1 MGVCSLFFKG
11 SWAIK
16 FSGKLKLKSAVLN
29 MENNKTHFGF
39 KEVDR
44 DQKSGL
50 VKNIFSNVAKKYD
63 LMNDLM
69 SVGTHRLWKNN
80 MINHIDFFDNIKI
93 LDVAGGTGDIAFR
106 IAKKAQEKNF
116 NYQIEV
122 VDINPQMLEVGRSRA
137 VDMNLFSHLNFAEG
151 DGEKL
156 NFADNSFDIFTI
168 AFGIRNFTNIDN
180 GLSEAYRVLKK
191 GGKFICLEFSKVEDI
206 FLQKIY
212 DIYSFKIIPKIGE
225 AVLKDHDSYQY
236 LVESIRKFPD
246 QKSFKKLIE
255 NAGFSKVGYQNL
267 TFGACAIHYGFKE

>member
-1 MGVCSLFFKG
+1 
-11 SWAIK
+11 
-16 FSGKLKLKSAVLN
+16 

-69 SVGTHRLWKNN
+69 SAGTHRLWKNS
-80 MINHIDFFDNIKI
+80 MIKHIDFFDNIKI
-93 LDVAGGTGDIAFR
+93 IDVAGGTGDIAFR
-106 IAKKAQEKNF
+106 IAKNAQEKNL
-116 NYQIEV
+116 NYKIEV

-137 VDMNLFSHLNFAEG
+137 VDQNLFSHLNFIEG

-156 NFADNSFDIFTI
+156 NFADESFDIFTI
-168 AFGIRNFTNIDN
+168 AFGIRNFTNIDK
-180 GLSEAYRVLKK
+180 GLHEAYRVLKK

-212 DIYSFKIIPKIGE
+212 DTYSFKIIPKIGE
-225 AVLKDHDSYQY
+225 AILKDQDSYQY

-255 NAGFSKVGYQNL
+255 NAGFSRVGYQNL

>member
-1 MGVCSLFFKG
+1 
-11 SWAIK
+11 
-16 FSGKLKLKSAVLN
+16 

-69 SVGTHRLWKNN
+69 SAGTHRLWKNS
-80 MINHIDFFDNIKI
+80 MIKHIDFFDNIKI
-93 LDVAGGTGDIAFR
+93 IDVAGGTGDIAFR
-106 IAKKAQEKNF
+106 IAKTAQEKNL

-137 VDMNLFSHLNFAEG
+137 VDLNLFSHLNFVEN

-156 NFADNSFDIFTI
+156 SFADETFDVFTI
-168 AFGIRNFTNIDN
+168 AFGIRNFTNIEK
-180 GLSEAYRVLKK
+180 GLQEAHRVLKK

-212 DIYSFKIIPKIGE
+212 DTYSFKIIPKIGE
-225 AVLKDHDSYQY
+225 VILKDQDSYQY

>member
-1 MGVCSLFFKG
+1 
-11 SWAIK
+11 
-16 FSGKLKLKSAVLN
+16 

-69 SVGTHRLWKNN
+69 SAGTHRLWKNS
-80 MINHIDFFDNIKI
+80 MIKHIDFFDNIKI
-93 LDVAGGTGDIAFR
+93 IDVAGGTGDIAFR
-106 IAKKAQEKNF
+106 IAKTAQEKNL
-116 NYQIEV
+116 NYHIEV

-137 VDMNLFSHLNFAEG
+137 VDLNLFSHLNFVEN

-156 NFADNSFDIFTI
+156 NFADESFDVFTI
-168 AFGIRNFTNIDN
+168 AFGIRNFTNIEK
-180 GLSEAYRVLKK
+180 GLQEAYRVLKK

-212 DIYSFKIIPKIGE
+212 DTYSFKIIPKIGE
-225 AVLKDHDSYQY
+225 VILKDQDSYQY

>member
-1 MGVCSLFFKG
+1 
-11 SWAIK
+11 
-16 FSGKLKLKSAVLN
+16 

-44 DQKSGL
+44 DQKSNL

-69 SVGTHRLWKNN
+69 SAGTHRLWKNN
-80 MINHIDFFDNIKI
+80 MINCIDFFDNIKI
-93 LDVAGGTGDIAFR
+93 IDVAGGTGDIAFR
-106 IAKKAQEKNF
+106 IAKKAQEKSL

-137 VDMNLFSHLNFAEG
+137 VDMNLFSHLNFVEN
-151 DGEKL
+151 DGENLK
-156 NFADNSFDIFTI
+156 FADESFDVFTI
-168 AFGIRNFTNIDN
+168 AFGIRNFTNIDK
-180 GLSEAYRVLKK
+180 GLLEAHRVLKK

-212 DIYSFKIIPKIGE
+212 DTYSFKIIPKIGE
-225 AVLKDHDSYQY
+225 VILKDHDSYQY

-246 QKSFKKLIE
+246 QKSFTKLIE
-255 NAGFSKVGYQNL
+255 NAGFSRAGYQNL
-267 TFGACAIHYGFKE
+267 TFGACAIHWGFKE

>member
-1 MGVCSLFFKG
+1 
-11 SWAIK
+11 
-16 FSGKLKLKSAVLN
+16 

-69 SVGTHRLWKNN
+69 SVGTHRLWKNS
-80 MINHIDFFDNIKI
+80 MIKHIDFFDNIKI
-93 LDVAGGTGDIAFR
+93 IDVAGGTGDIAFR
-106 IAKKAQEKNF
+106 IAKNAQEKNL

-122 VDINPQMLEVGRSRA
+122 ADINPQMLEVGRSRA
-137 VDMNLFSHLNFAEG
+137 VDLNLFSHLNFVEN

-156 NFADNSFDIFTI
+156 SFADESFDVFTI
-168 AFGIRNFTNIDN
+168 AFGIRNFTNIEK
-180 GLSEAYRVLKK
+180 GLQEAHRVLKK

-212 DIYSFKIIPKIGE
+212 DTYSFKIIPKIGE
-225 AVLKDHDSYQY
+225 VILKDQDSYQY

>member
-1 MGVCSLFFKG
+1 
-11 SWAIK
+11 
-16 FSGKLKLKSAVLN
+16 

-44 DQKSGL
+44 DQKSNL

-69 SVGTHRLWKNN
+69 SAGTHRLWKNN
-80 MINHIDFFDNIKI
+80 MINCIDFFDNIKI
-93 LDVAGGTGDIAFR
+93 IDVAGGTGDIAFR
-106 IAKKAQEKNF
+106 IAKKAQEKNL

-122 VDINPQMLEVGRSRA
+122 VDINSQMLEVGRSRA
-137 VDMNLFSHLNFAEG
+137 IDMNLFSHLNFVEN
-151 DGEKL
+151 DGENLK
-156 NFADNSFDIFTI
+156 FADESFDVFTI
-168 AFGIRNFTNIDN
+168 AFGIRNFTNIDK
-180 GLSEAYRVLKK
+180 GLQEAYRVLKK

-212 DIYSFKIIPKIGE
+212 DTYSFKIIPKIGE
-225 AVLKDHDSYQY
+225 VILKDHDSYQY

-255 NAGFSKVGYQNL
+255 NAGFSRVGYQNL
-267 TFGACAIHYGFKE
+267 IFGACAIHWGFKE

>member
-1 MGVCSLFFKG
+1 
-11 SWAIK
+11 
-16 FSGKLKLKSAVLN
+16 

-44 DQKSGL
+44 DKKSGL

-69 SVGTHRLWKNN
+69 SAGTHRLWKNT

-93 LDVAGGTGDIAFR
+93 IDVAGGTGDIAFR
-106 IAKKAQEKNF
+106 IAKTAHEKNLNF
-116 NYQIEV
+116 QIEV

-137 VDMNLFSHLNFAEG
+137 VDKNLFANLNFLEN
-151 DGEKL
+151 DGENL
-156 NFADNSFDIFTI
+156 SFADESFDVFTI
-168 AFGIRNFTNIDN
+168 AFGIRNFTNIDK
-180 GLSEAYRVLKK
+180 GLKEAFRVLKK

-212 DIYSFKIIPKIGE
+212 DTYSFKIIPKIGE
-225 AVLKDHDSYQY
+225 FVLKDRESYQY

-255 NAGFSKVGYQNL
+255 NTGFSKVGYQNL

>member
-1 MGVCSLFFKG
+1 
-11 SWAIK
+11 
-16 FSGKLKLKSAVLN
+16 

-44 DQKSGL
+44 EQKSGL

-69 SVGTHRLWKNN
+69 SAGTHRLWKNS
-80 MINHIDFFDNIKI
+80 MIKHIDFFDNIKI
-93 LDVAGGTGDIAFR
+93 IDVAGGTGDIAFR
-106 IAKKAQEKNF
+106 IAKNAQEKNL
-116 NYQIEV
+116 NYHIEV

-137 VDMNLFSHLNFAEG
+137 VDMNLFSRLNFIEG

-156 NFADNSFDIFTI
+156 NFADESFDIFTI
-168 AFGIRNFTNIDN
+168 AFGIRNFTNIEK
-180 GLSEAYRVLKK
+180 GLQEAYRVLKK

-212 DIYSFKIIPKIGE
+212 DTYSFKIIPKIGE
-225 AVLKDHDSYQY
+225 VILKDQDSYQY